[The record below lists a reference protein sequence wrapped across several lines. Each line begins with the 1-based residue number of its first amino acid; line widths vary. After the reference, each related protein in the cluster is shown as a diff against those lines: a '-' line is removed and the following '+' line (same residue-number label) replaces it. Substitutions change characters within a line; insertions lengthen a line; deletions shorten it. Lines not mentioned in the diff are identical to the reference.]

1 MMKLIKENRESYHY
15 KFFEWAYPI
24 MDKIVKD
31 NKLGYDMDYIKENV
45 RISTSWAYRSKKN
58 VMGTTMQSQGS
69 AKNFTEITVSPNY
82 NSNKD
87 YFGTM
92 IHEFVHA
99 ICFTLNHTKHDQ
111 KHFGTLARLFCLE
124 GKLTQCGYSA
134 EMWELFNIDEF
145 MKINGAYKDIH
156 ARVMTHYKTNDEGN
170 IIDDEG
176 NEILDE
182 NGNPQ
187 KPKSSGK
194 PKQTTRLLLAEC
206 KEHEYK
212 IRLSK
217 KCAMIGLPKCPICN
231 EVLRLDEKSL
241 KAMMSDTIKNEVQ
254 KDETK

>member
-1 MMKLIKENRESYHY
+1 MKQLIKENRESYHY
-15 KFFEWAYPI
+15 KFFEWSYPI
-24 MDKIVKD
+24 MKKIND
-31 NKLGYDMDYIKENV
+31 ENKLGYDMEYIKNNV
-45 RISTSWAYRSKKN
+45 RISTSWSYRSKKN
-58 VMGTTMQSQGS
+58 VMGTTMESQGS
-69 AKNFTEITVSPNY
+69 AKNYTEITISPNY
-82 NSNKD
+82 NSDED

-92 IHEFVHA
+92 VHEFVHA
-99 ICFTLNHTKHDQ
+99 ICFTLNHCGHDK
-111 KHFGTLARLFCLE
+111 KHFGKLARLFFLI
-124 GKLTQCGYSA
+124 GKLTQCGYSI
-134 EMWELFNIDEF
+134 EMWQLFKIDEF

-156 ARVMTHYKTNDEGN
+156 ARIMTHYETNDEGN
-170 IIDDEG
+170 IIDEDG

-217 KCAMIGLPKCPICN
+217 KCAMIGLPNCPICN

-241 KAMMSDTIKNEVQ
+241 KAMMSDTIKSEV
-254 KDETK
+254 KNETK